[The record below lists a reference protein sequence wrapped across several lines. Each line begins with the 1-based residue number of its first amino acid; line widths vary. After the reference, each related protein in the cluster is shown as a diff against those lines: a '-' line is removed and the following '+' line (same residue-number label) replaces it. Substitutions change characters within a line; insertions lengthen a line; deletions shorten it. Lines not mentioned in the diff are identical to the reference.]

1 MNQAKLGPRMDIN
14 LDADLNSTL
23 EAMQESDLCI
33 VKQYRKL
40 QADYDLLKIEKQELE
55 AQICRFR
62 SARQETVTR
71 VKCVLGLFTHFERK
85 NLLVTRQTKDA
96 VFTLNRILEKNID
109 ENEPL
114 LQSGS
119 TTDDQIPTYLAKLRA
134 ERNNRDSAWQRK
146 YKEMQLNAETE
157 KRNLKRRLEIV
168 EQQNAEAE
176 QTIVEVKAKRAR
188 LDEDQG
194 KFDSVKTALENKA
207 EEGVRMVKVKKE
219 AVEKFNENMMEREEK
234 LSKERRNFT
243 VEKRKLKEKI
253 KATLLSQD
261 PDWTPPG
268 TSTSNSRPSTS
279 LTQSTPLALPR
290 LEPTNPSIP
299 LTLPPASSA
308 ADTTSA
314 ESAEIKT
321 EEIKIEATPVRDPD
335 FGSNPLRTR
344 PILDR
349 GAKRRFSEIIILD

>member
-1 MNQAKLGPRMDIN
+1 MDIN

-23 EAMQESDLCI
+23 EAMKDSDLCI

-40 QADYDLLKIEKQELE
+40 QADYDLLKIQNQELE
-55 AQICRFR
+55 AQNCRFR
-62 SARQETVTR
+62 SARQETVIR
-71 VKCVLGLFTHFERK
+71 VNVVLGLFTHFERK

-96 VFTLNRILEKNID
+96 VFTLNRILEKNVD

-114 LQSGS
+114 LQSTS
-119 TTDDQIPTYLAKLRA
+119 TDDQIPTYLAKLRA

-146 YKEMQLNAETE
+146 YKEMQLNLDAE
-157 KRNLKRRLEIV
+157 KRNLKRGREIV
-168 EQQNAEAE
+168 DQQNAEAE
-176 QTIVEVKAKRAR
+176 QTIEEVKAKKAR
-188 LDEDQG
+188 LDEDQN
-194 KFDSVKTALENKA
+194 KFNSVKVALENKA

-219 AVEKFNENMMEREEK
+219 AVEKFHENMMEREEK

-243 VEKRKLKEKI
+243 AEQRKIKEKI

-268 TSTSNSRPSTS
+268 TSTSNTRTARNA
-279 LTQSTPLALPR
+279 TQSTPLALPR
-290 LEPTNPSIP
+290 HEVTNPPIP
-299 LTLPPASSA
+299 LTLPSASPA
-308 ADTTSA
+308 ADNSSA
-314 ESAEIKT
+314 ESADVKT

-335 FGSNPLRTR
+335 FGPNPLRTR

>member
-1 MNQAKLGPRMDIN
+1 MDIN

-23 EAMQESDLCI
+23 EAMKESDLCI
-33 VKQYRKL
+33 VKQFRKL
-40 QADYDLLKIEKQELE
+40 QADYDLLKMEKQELE
-55 AQICRFR
+55 AQNCRFR

-71 VKCVLGLFTHFERK
+71 VKCVLGLFTHFERT

-96 VFTLNRILEKNID
+96 VFTLNRILEKNVD

-114 LQSGS
+114 PSSS

-134 ERNNRDSAWQRK
+134 ERNNKDSAWQRK
-146 YKEMQLNAETE
+146 YKEMQLNLDAE
-157 KRNLKRRLEIV
+157 KRNLKRGREIV

-176 QTIVEVKAKRAR
+176 QTIVEVKAKRAK
-188 LDEDQG
+188 LDEDQNN
-194 KFDSVKTALENKA
+194 FNSVKTSLENKA

-219 AVEKFNENMMEREEK
+219 AVEKFHENMMVREEK

-243 VEKRKLKEKI
+243 MEQRKLKEKI

-268 TSTSNSRPSTS
+268 TSTPNTRSSRNV
-279 LTQSTPLALPR
+279 TQSTPSALPRVEPTNRSIPLALP
-290 LEPTNPSIP
+290 SS
-299 LTLPPASSA
+299 SSA
-308 ADTTSA
+308 ADVTST
-314 ESAEIKT
+314 ESADVKT
-321 EEIKIEATPVRDPD
+321 EEIKMEATPLRDPD
-335 FGSNPLRTR
+335 FGPNPLRTR

>member
-1 MNQAKLGPRMDIN
+1 MNQAKPGPRMNIN

-40 QADYDLLKIEKQELE
+40 QGDYDLLKIEKHELE

-71 VKCVLGLFTHFERK
+71 VKVVLGFFAKHERK
-85 NLLVTRQTKDA
+85 NIPIDIQHRETKAA
-96 VFTLNRILEKNID
+96 VFTLNRTLEKNVD
-109 ENEPL
+109 ENNPEP
-114 LQSGS
+114 SS
-119 TTDDQIPTYLAKLRA
+119 STDDPIPTYLAKLRA
-134 ERNNRDSAWQRK
+134 NRDNKDSAWQRK
-146 YKEMQLNAETE
+146 YKEMQLNLDAE
-157 KRNLKRRLEIV
+157 KRNLKRGREIV

-176 QTIVEVKAKRAR
+176 QTIVEVKAKRGR
-188 LDEDQG
+188 LDEDQN
-194 KFDSVKTALENKA
+194 KFDSVKTSLEKKA

-219 AVEKFNENMMEREEK
+219 AVEKFHENMMVREEK
-234 LSKERRNFT
+234 LSRERRNFT
-243 VEKRKLKEKI
+243 VEQRKLKEKI
-253 KATLLSQD
+253 RATLLSQD

-268 TSTSNSRPSTS
+268 TPNTRPSRN
-279 LTQSTPLALPR
+279 LNQSTPLALPR
-290 LEPTNPSIP
+290 LEPTNPSIS
-299 LTLPPASSA
+299 LSLPPAPSPA
-308 ADTTSA
+308 NTTST
-314 ESAEIKT
+314 ESAEVKT

-335 FGSNPLRTR
+335 FGPNPLRTR